1 LSLPG
6 LPQAIKHW
14 NYLSFHRASHDPGR
28 DKPCPYFV
36 AYIFFLLLSP
46 EKSIITRFATFRHLS
61 YLTNRRFALT
71 EQEIQQEVTAIVA
84 EVTEMD
90 KDEIWEKRDANFFKE
105 LEVDSLLALEI
116 LAMIE
121 KKFKIQI
128 PEERLVDI
136 TCLNATIDLTKSI
149 LAESGR
155 L

>member
-1 LSLPG
+1 
-6 LPQAIKHW
+6 
-14 NYLSFHRASHDPGR
+14 
-28 DKPCPYFV
+28 
-36 AYIFFLLLSP
+36 
-46 EKSIITRFATFRHLS
+46 
-61 YLTNRRFALT
+61 LT

-90 KDEIWEKRDANFFKE
+90 KGEIWEKRDANFFKE

-149 LAESGR
+149 LVENGR